1 MTGPDPL
8 EVARACVKRM
18 FDDDLASQRLGI
30 AITLIAPGEIAAT
43 MQVREDMV
51 NGHAICHGGYVFTL
65 ADTAFAFACNCYDR
79 VTVAA
84 GASIEFVTPAHA
96 GDELTATAVETHR
109 KGRSGVYD
117 VQVTRSQGDLIAVF
131 RGRSVSLDRPL
142 LK

>member
-1 MTGPDPL
+1 MKDSDAL
-8 EVARACVKRM
+8 ELASACVARM
-18 FDDDLASQRLGI
+18 FEDDLASQRLGI
-30 AITLIAPGEIAAT
+30 AIRLIAPGQIAAT
-43 MQVREDMV
+43 MRVRADMV

-79 VTVAA
+79 VAVAA

-96 GDELTATAVETHR
+96 GDELTAMAVETHR
-109 KGRSGVYD
+109 KRRSGVYD
-117 VQVTRSQGDLIAVF
+117 VRVTRAQGDLIAVF